1 MRACPKP
8 ESLARKKS
16 KAQRVKAQA
25 RKACVDRVWA
35 RAQGQCEAC
44 GFLVYRPSMGAP
56 WAFMFGH
63 VHETKPRSLGGD
75 PTNPRHCRLLCVECH
90 ARAHRLTVG
99 CPKPASPPRQRHQEP
114 F

>member
-8 ESLARKKS
+8 EPLARKKA

-25 RKACVDRVWA
+25 RKACIDRVWA
-35 RAQGQCEAC
+35 RAQGKCEAC
-44 GFLVYRPSMGAP
+44 GGLVVKPVSG
-56 WAFMFGH
+56 WEFMWGQ
-63 VHETKPRSLGGD
+63 VHHIKPRSLGGRDTLSNLILLD
-75 PTNPRHCRLLCVECH
+75 PVCH
-90 ARAHRLTVG
+90 ARAHRLAIG